1 MSENC
6 NNDILESADLEFIDD
21 IHDDNI
27 NNDNILCDDN
37 LDYAT
42 NIIKKCFV
50 TLYKLIKEI
59 TTFICKIC
67 YGFFVF
73 VRNKINENN
82 KILKDQFESQH
93 LSKSNNDTIFN
104 KNLLA
109 NKSQYVQN
117 IQDNSEINDILGID
131 SIQIKSN
138 RNNLDNKNVITCR
151 NINNTKNKIH
161 NKPQKIKKKN
171 FNMKD
176 ICDNEFCNDNY
187 NSKSKHRG
195 QDTDAMCELF
205 KM

>member
-6 NNDILESADLEFIDD
+6 NNDILESAELEFIDD
-21 IHDDNI
+21 IPDNNKDTFDDNDI
-27 NNDNILCDDN
+27 
-37 LDYAT
+37 DYFT

-59 TTFICKIC
+59 ITFICKIF
-67 YGFFVF
+67 YGSFVF
-73 VRNKINENN
+73 ARNKINENN
-82 KILKDQFESQH
+82 KILKDQIESQH
-93 LSKSNNDTIFN
+93 LSKSNNNTIFN

-109 NKSQYVQN
+109 NKSHYVQN

-131 SIQIKSN
+131 SVPIKSN
-138 RNNLDNKNVITCR
+138 RNNLDDKNIITCR
-151 NINNTKNKIH
+151 NINNTKNKIYD
-161 NKPQKIKKKN
+161 KPQKIKKKN

-176 ICDNEFCNDNY
+176 ICDNEFGNDDN

-195 QDTDAMCELF
+195 QDTDVMCELF